1 MDKQSFESTVKTI
14 FEGMEK
20 VVSTRTVVGDPQFI
34 GDTTIVP
41 LVDVSFG
48 MGAGFSNKE
57 KKNGT
62 AGGMDGKISPSAVLL
77 IKDGTTRL
85 VNVRDQDVISKA
97 VDLVPDVVNRVSSFI
112 KDRGHED
119 PVVKEAVDT
128 AVNKAVKAEP
138 ENFEDKL

>member
-1 MDKQSFESTVKTI
+1 MDKQNFENTVKTL

-20 VVSTRTVVGDPQFI
+20 VVSTRTVVGEPQFI

-48 MGAGFSNKE
+48 MGAGFSNKD

-62 AGGMDGKISPSAVLL
+62 AGGMNGKISPSAVLL
-77 IKDGTTRL
+77 IKDGSTRL

-97 VDLVPDVVNRVSSFI
+97 VDLVPDVVNRVSSFM
-112 KDRGHED
+112 KDRGHRD
-119 PVVKEAVDT
+119 PEVIEAVD
-128 AVNKAVKAEP
+128 KAVKAEP
-138 ENFEDKL
+138 EDFEENL

>member
-1 MDKQSFESTVKTI
+1 MDRQNFESTVKTL

-20 VVSTRTVVGDPQFI
+20 VVSTRTVVGEPQII

-48 MGAGFSNKE
+48 MGAGSSNKD
-57 KKNGT
+57 KKTGA
-62 AGGMDGKISPSAVLL
+62 AGGMNGKISPSAVLL

-85 VNVRDQDVISKA
+85 VNVRDQDMITKA

-112 KDRGHED
+112 KDRGQKD
-119 PVVKEAVDT
+119 PEVVEAVDI
-128 AVNKAVKAEP
+128 AVKADVED
-138 ENFEDKL
+138 FEEQL